1 MEVVALMS
9 GDGDYVPMVEYLR
22 EHGVRVEVYSF
33 ADAIAEEL
41 RLAANA
47 WHDISALKSVHV
59 GAAPAKASRGRA
71 GASARSA

>member
-1 MEVVALMS
+1 
-9 GDGDYVPMVEYLR
+9 MVEYLR

-47 WHDISALKSVHV
+47 WHDISALTALHV
-59 GAAPAKASRGRA
+59 GAPPAKGSRGRA
-71 GASARSA
+71 GAAARGA